1 MSMDKFKDIFKAMS
15 EGALLEVSLHLGEW
29 PKTNAQD
36 RESVYQMLCSLIASD
51 TKFSCRAA
59 HNTQKHA
66 PLTFP
71 APVTH
76 VSELSREE
84 EPGDEYY
91 MEYYV
96 YYYPDAADC
105 EVGRVK
111 WKAKP
116 SDVLRMENGL
126 VYKNREDAEARLKAM
141 LKTQPCTVYTVI
153 YNGLVTN

>member
-1 MSMDKFKDIFKAMS
+1 MSMDKFKDIFKAMG
-15 EGALLEVSLHLGEW
+15 EGALLEVSLSLGEW
-29 PKTNAQD
+29 
-36 RESVYQMLCSLIASD
+36 SVALPCNMEALYQSLCLLIANDSR
-51 TKFSCRAA
+51 FSCRVA

-71 APVTH
+71 APVTS

-84 EPGDEYY
+84 EPRDEYF

-105 EVGRVK
+105 EVARVK

-116 SDVLRMENGL
+116 SDLLRMENGL
-126 VYKNREDAEARLKAM
+126 VYKNREDAEVRLKAM
-141 LKTQPCTVYTVI
+141 LKTQPCATYTVI
-153 YNGLVTN
+153 YNGLDTN